1 MTGQHCQR
9 LREVVCILVY
19 DESCG
24 GKVDWPHTLLNH
36 ALVAVNTA
44 SVVSLLRTTKD
55 PGIIDRNAGGASG
68 PSVPGI
74 GASILGFSFGTLPPQ
89 LLSVGDLATSYS
101 LVANE
106 VIAFQIVLCLA
117 LGCVGVSIVWCA
129 EMGWVLKMRG
139 TEAGWKKQVL
149 CVDVGALLFYAFAS
163 EPITTVAHVAAIALG
178 QAVWG
183 ICVWAERRKSSKL
196 KQAMGE

>member
-1 MTGQHCQR
+1 M
-9 LREVVCILVY
+9 
-19 DESCG
+19 
-24 GKVDWPHTLLNH
+24 
-36 ALVAVNTA
+36 
-44 SVVSLLRTTKD
+44 
-55 PGIIDRNAGGASG
+55 
-68 PSVPGI
+68 PGI

-89 LLSVGDLATSYS
+89 LLLCRGSRNLL

-139 TEAGWKKQVL
+139 SEAGWKMQVL

-163 EPITTVAHVAAIALG
+163 EPITTVAHVAAIAMG
-178 QAVWG
+178 QAVWRV
-183 ICVWAERRKSSKL
+183 CVWAERRKVKL
-196 KQAMGE
+196 K